1 MSSSLRFLVSA
12 GPTREYIDP
21 VRFISNPSSGKMGF
35 AVAEAAVAAGH
46 SCMLV
51 TGPVNLADPKGVTV
65 EHVVS
70 GRDMKKAICD
80 RFDACDILVM
90 TAAVGDY
97 RPVRR
102 AEQKLHKSSPTISLE
117 LERNPDII
125 REVNRICMHQVII
138 GFAAETENILE
149 SATRK
154 MQEKGMDM
162 ILANKVGGNEA
173 GFGSAYIAVTA
184 LFRSGRVEELGTIT
198 KKELAEFIVQE
209 AATLAEQKQAE

>member
-1 MSSSLRFLVSA
+1 MSSPLRFLVSA

-35 AVAEAAVAAGH
+35 AVAEAAVDAGH
-46 SCMLV
+46 ACMLV
-51 TGPVNLADPKGVTV
+51 TGPVNLDDPEGVTV
-65 EHVVS
+65 EHVIS

-125 REVNRICMHQVII
+125 REVNRTCLHQVII

-162 ILANKVGGNEA
+162 ILANNVSGTEA

-184 LFRSGRVEELGTIT
+184 LFRSGRMEALGKIT
-198 KKELAEFIVQE
+198 KKELAEFIVRE
-209 AATLAEQKQAE
+209 AAVLAEQKRSE

>member
-1 MSSSLRFLVSA
+1 MSSPLRFLVSA

-46 SCMLV
+46 GCVLV
-51 TGPVNLADPKGVTV
+51 TGPVNLDDPEGVTV

-70 GRDMKKAICD
+70 AREMKKAVCD
-80 RFDACDILVM
+80 RFNKCDILVM

-102 AEQKLHKSSPTISLE
+102 AEQKLRKSRPTLSLE

-125 REVNRICMHQVII
+125 REVNRICSQQVII

-162 ILANKVGGNEA
+162 ILANDVGGTEA
-173 GFGSAYIAVTA
+173 GFGSAYITVTA
-184 LFRSGRVEELGTIT
+184 LFRSGRVEELGKIT
-198 KKELAEFIVQE
+198 KKELAEFIVRE
-209 AATLAEQKQAE
+209 ATVLAEQKQTE